1 MRLKIL
7 CQNRVGLLRDILDLL
22 LESGVDVVRGEVGG
36 ERGEVIYLACPDLV
50 DQQLQALMPRLK
62 GIGGV
67 TGVAQVEPL
76 PGERRRGDADA
87 LPGGFSLDGSLGEI
101 LGRFEKA
108 VLQRLLGEYPSSRL
122 LARRLGVSHTTI
134 ANKLRQH
141 GLGRE

>member
-1 MRLKIL
+1 M
-7 CQNRVGLLRDILDLL
+7 
-22 LESGVDVVRGEVGG
+22 
-36 ERGEVIYLACPDLV
+36 
-50 DQQLQALMPRLK
+50 
-62 GIGGV
+62 
-67 TGVAQVEPL
+67 
-76 PGERRRGDADA
+76 
-87 LPGGFSLDGSLGEI
+87 PGGFSLDGSLGEI

>member
-1 MRLKIL
+1 MRIKIL

-36 ERGEVIYLACPDLV
+36 ERGEAIYLACPDLV

-67 TGVAQVEPL
+67 TGVAQVEL
-76 PGERRRGDADA
+76 